1 MSFKRFLALLLTRN
15 KEFIRDRSSLSWNI
29 LMPVLI
35 VAGFSFAFSGDVG
48 TKFKVGVINQT
59 TATAN
64 AKEFLKLK
72 YIDFY
77 SVEAD
82 KSTVDLSIEKVQRHQ
97 VDMLLDAKKQQ
108 YWINTESPNGYLV
121 VKILLGSKQTVSKQ
135 PVSKHLVSENQE
147 FQKQTVSG
155 KQIRYIDW
163 VIPGILSMNMMFS
176 ALFGVGFVIVR
187 YRKNGMLKRLKATP
201 ITAFEYLSAQVVSRI
216 MLIMIVTAFVFYGT
230 HYFVDFVM
238 NGSHL
243 ALFFVFALGALSM
256 ISLGL
261 IIAARIT
268 SEETAGGL
276 LNLFSWPMMFFS
288 GVWFSLEGAAPVMQS
303 IAEIFPLTH
312 VTTAARAVMIDGAGL
327 VDISYHLIVLTVQSI
342 VFLLFGSWFFK
353 WDSE

>member
-1 MSFKRFLALLLTRN
+1 MFSVKRFLALLSTRN
-15 KEFIRDRSSLSWNI
+15 KEFFRDRSSLAWNI

-35 VAGFSFAFSGDVG
+35 VAGFSFAFSGDIG
-48 TKFKVGVINQT
+48 KQFKVGVMNESL
-59 TATAN
+59 ATN
-64 AKEFLKLK
+64 DAKEFIKLK

-77 SVEAD
+77 NID
-82 KSTVDLSIEKVQRHQ
+82 STETAKTRAINKVQRHQ
-97 VDMLLDAKKQQ
+97 VDLVLDAQSQ
-108 YWINTESPNGYLV
+108 NYWINTESPKGYLV
-121 VKILLGSKQTVSKQ
+121 EKILLGSEQNGFSQ
-135 PVSKHLVSENQE
+135 
-147 FQKQTVSG
+147 QTVSG

-201 ITAFEYLSAQVVSRI
+201 ITAFEYLTAQVASRI
-216 MLIMIVTAFVFYGT
+216 MLIMVVTAFVFYGT
-230 HYFVDFVM
+230 NFFVDFVM

-243 ALFFVFALGALSM
+243 ALFLVFALGSLSM

-261 IIAARIT
+261 IIAARIS

-312 VTTAARAVMIDGAGL
+312 VTAAARAIMIDGSEL
-327 VDISYHLIVLTVQSI
+327 IDLSYHLIILAAQSI
-342 VFLLFGSWFFK
+342 VFMLFGAWFFK
-353 WDSE
+353 WE

>member
-1 MSFKRFLALLLTRN
+1 MSFKRFLALFLTRN

-35 VAGFSFAFSGDVG
+35 VAGFSFAFSGEIS
-48 TKFKVGVINQT
+48 KQFKVGVISEI
-59 TATAN
+59 TATSTSKQFLN
-64 AKEFLKLK
+64 LKHIEFYTVEDSKEA
-72 YIDFY
+72 I
-77 SVEAD
+77 
-82 KSTVDLSIEKVQRHQ
+82 THSINKVQRHQ
-97 VDMLLDAKKQQ
+97 VDMLLDAGTQQ
-108 YWINTESPNGYLV
+108 YWINTESPSGYLV
-121 VKILLGSKQTVSKQ
+121 EKILLGVDKVALK
-135 PVSKHLVSENQE
+135 NQG
-147 FQKQTVSG
+147 FKKQTVSG

-201 ITAFEYLSAQVVSRI
+201 ITAFEYLSAQIASRI
-216 MLIMIVTAFVFYGT
+216 ILIMVVTAFVFYGT
-230 HYFVDFVM
+230 HFFVDFVM

-243 ALFFVFALGALSM
+243 NLFLVFALGALSM

-288 GVWFSLEGAAPVMQS
+288 GVWFSLEGAAPIMQS

-312 VTTAARAVMIDGAGL
+312 VTAAARAIMIDGAGL
-327 VDISYHLIVLTVQSI
+327 LDISYHLTILTIQSM
-342 VFLLFGSWFFK
+342 VFLLFGAWFFK
-353 WDSE
+353 WD

>member
-1 MSFKRFLALLLTRN
+1 MIDMMSVKRFLALLVTRN

-35 VAGFSFAFSGDVG
+35 VAGFSFAFSGDIG
-48 TKFKVGVINQT
+48 KQFKVAVFNEA
-59 TATAN
+59 TATAA
-64 AKEFLKLK
+64 AKNFTQLK

-77 SVEAD
+77 SVNSNPE
-82 KSTVDLSIEKVQRHQ
+82 SITQAIKKVQRHQ
-97 VDMLLDAKKQQ
+97 VDMLLDAEKQQ
-108 YWINTESPNGYLV
+108 YWINTESPAGYLV
-121 VKILLGSKQTVSKQ
+121 EKILLGSKATTF
-135 PVSKHLVSENQE
+135 E
-147 FQKQTVSG
+147 KQTVSG

-201 ITAFEYLSAQVVSRI
+201 ITAFEYLSAQVVSR
-216 MLIMIVTAFVFYGT
+216 MLLIMVVTAFVFYAT
-230 HYFVDFVM
+230 NYFVDFVM
-238 NGSHL
+238 NGSDL
-243 ALFFVFALGALSM
+243 NLFIVFALGAFSM

-312 VTTAARAVMIDGAGL
+312 VTAAARAIMIDGAEL
-327 VDISYHLIVLTVQSI
+327 VDISYHLIILTVQSI
-342 VFLLFGSWFFK
+342 IFMLFGAWFFK
-353 WDSE
+353 WD

>member
-1 MSFKRFLALLLTRN
+1 MSFKRFLALLSTRN
-15 KEFIRDRSSLSWNI
+15 KEFLRDRSSLSWNI

-35 VAGFSFAFSGDVG
+35 VAGFSFAFTGEIG
-48 TKFKVGVINQT
+48 TQYKVAVINKAL
-59 TATAN
+59 ATSQSQ
-64 AKEFLKLK
+64 EFLNLK

-77 SVEAD
+77 SVDEQGNETA
-82 KSTVDLSIEKVQRHQ
+82 KKIQRAISKVQRHQ
-97 VDMLLDAKKQQ
+97 VDLLLDAEKQQ
-108 YWINTESPNGYLV
+108 YWINTESPSGYLV
-121 VKILLGSKQTVSKQ
+121 EKILLTGGNNSFEKQTV
-135 PVSKHLVSENQE
+135 
-147 FQKQTVSG
+147 TG

-201 ITAFEYLSAQVVSRI
+201 ITAFEYLSAQVASRI
-216 MLIMIVTAFVFYGT
+216 LLILVVTAFVFYGT
-230 HYFVDFVM
+230 NFFVDFVM

-243 ALFFVFALGALSM
+243 NLFLVFALGALSM

-288 GVWFSLEGAAPVMQS
+288 GVWFSLEGATPVMQN

-312 VTTAARAVMIDGAGL
+312 VTASARAIMIDGASL
-327 VDISYHLIVLTVQSI
+327 FDISYHLIVLLGQSI
-342 VFLLFGSWFFK
+342 VFLLFGAWYFK
-353 WDSE
+353 WD

>member
-1 MSFKRFLALLLTRN
+1 MSFKRFLALFVTRN
-15 KEFIRDRSSLSWNI
+15 KEFLRDRSSLSWNI

-35 VAGFSFAFSGDVG
+35 VAGFSFAFSGDIG
-48 TKFKVGVINQT
+48 KQFKVGVINET
-59 TATAN
+59 SATIQ
-64 AKEFLKLK
+64 AKAFLNLK
-72 YIDFY
+72 HIEFY
-77 SVEAD
+77 SVDISDSAI
-82 KSTVDLSIEKVQRHQ
+82 SHSIKKVQRHQ
-97 VDMLLDAKKQQ
+97 VDMLLDAEKQQ
-108 YWINTESPNGYLV
+108 YWINTESPSGYLV
-121 VKILLGSKQTVSKQ
+121 EKILLGSDKKTFK
-135 PVSKHLVSENQE
+135 
-147 FQKQTVSG
+147 KQTVSG

-201 ITAFEYLSAQVVSRI
+201 ITAFEYLSAQIASRMI
-216 MLIMIVTAFVFYGT
+216 LIMVVTAFVFYGT
-230 HYFVDFVM
+230 HFFVDFVM

-243 ALFFVFALGALSM
+243 NLFLVFALGALSM

-288 GVWFSLEGAAPVMQS
+288 GVWFSLEGAAPVMQN

-312 VTTAARAVMIDGAGL
+312 VTAAARAVMIDGSSL
-327 VDISYHLIVLTVQSI
+327 VDISYHLIILTVQSV
-342 VFLLFGSWFFK
+342 VFLLFGAWFFK
-353 WDSE
+353 WD

>member
-1 MSFKRFLALLLTRN
+1 MMSFKRFLALFLTRN
-15 KEFIRDRSSLSWNI
+15 KEFLRDRSSLSWNI

-35 VAGFSFAFSGDVG
+35 VAGFSFAFTGEIG
-48 TKFKVGVINQT
+48 QQFKVGVINQS
-59 TATAN
+59 TATEQ
-64 AKEFLKLK
+64 AKDFIRLKH
-72 YIDFY
+72 IEFY
-77 SVEAD
+77 SVA
-82 KSTVDLSIEKVQRHQ
+82 STDTEITKAISKVQRHQ
-97 VDMLLDAKKQQ
+97 VDMLLDAENQQ

-121 VKILLGSKQTVSKQ
+121 EKIIQAQ
-135 PVSKHLVSENQE
+135 NNNE
-147 FQKQTVSG
+147 FIKQTVSG

-201 ITAFEYLSAQVVSRI
+201 ITAFEYLSAQIASRI
-216 MLIMIVTAFVFYGT
+216 LLIIVVTAFVFYGT

-243 ALFFVFALGALSM
+243 NLFLVFALGALSM

-288 GVWFSLEGAAPVMQS
+288 GVWFSLEGATPVMQN

-312 VTTAARAVMIDGAGL
+312 VTAAARSIMIDGAEL
-327 VDISYHLIVLTVQSI
+327 VDISYQLSILTIQSI
-342 VFLLFGSWFFK
+342 LFLLFGAWFFK
-353 WDSE
+353 WE